1 MDCLYFI
8 IGYRFHSTW
17 IDGEIFEIEKEKKG
31 KEGSRHFHNQF
42 HQSIESEFIIKIFL
56 IGKLDKW
63 WKNGFV

>member
-42 HQSIESEFIIKIFL
+42 HQSIESEFIIKIFWL
-56 IGKLDKW
+56 ENWI
-63 WKNGFV
+63 NGGRMDLF